1 MAGLEKRNRILN
13 PQERRV
19 IAVHEMGH
27 ALVAMV
33 LPGMDRVH
41 KVSIIPRGIG
51 ALGYTI
57 QRPTE
62 DRYLMSR
69 QELQNKMTVLLAGR
83 AAELLLVGD
92 ASTGAADDLVKA
104 TDIARSMVL
113 RFGMD
118 ETLGHVAYEDPPSP
132 FLGQLPDGM
141 GASARRFS
149 PQTGREIDCAV
160 RALTE
165 AALRSAS
172 EILSQHRALLE
183 RGSQE
188 LLALETLSEDQV
200 RALLEMPAKPQNTP
214 SAG

>member
-1 MAGLEKRNRILN
+1 
-13 PQERRV
+13 
-19 IAVHEMGH
+19 
-27 ALVAMV
+27 MV
-33 LPGMDRVH
+33 LH
-41 KVSIIPRGIG
+41 
-51 ALGYTI
+51 
-57 QRPTE
+57 
-62 DRYLMSR
+62 
-69 QELQNKMTVLLAGR
+69 
-83 AAELLLVGD
+83 
-92 ASTGAADDLVKA
+92 
-104 TDIARSMVL
+104 
-113 RFGMD
+113 FGMD

-165 AALRSAS
+165 AALLSAS

-200 RALLEMPAKPQNTP
+200 RALLEMPAKPLNTP